1 MFFDIAGLLKTVGYV
16 GFFSIIFAESGVL
29 IGLFFPGDSLIFTAG
44 FLASQG
50 VFDLAIILT
59 LGFLGAVLG
68 DSFGYFFGQKIGPR
82 IFKKED
88 SFFFHKKHLD
98 SAKLFYEKHGRQT
111 IILARFLPVIRT
123 FAPILAGVGQ
133 MKYSVFLLF
142 NLIGGFV
149 WIFLLAGLGYFF
161 GSFIPNADQYIL
173 PVVLFII
180 ILSTLPTLIH
190 IWRELWKK
198 V

>member
-1 MFFDIAGLLKTVGYV
+1 MFLDIAGLLKTVGYI
-16 GFFSIIFAESGVL
+16 GFFAIIFAESGVFA
-29 IGLFFPGDSLIFTAG
+29 GFFFPGDSLIFTAG

-50 VFDLAIILT
+50 IFNITTILI

-68 DSFGYFFGQKIGPR
+68 DSFGYAFGKKIGPI

-98 SAKLFYEKHGRQT
+98 SAKLFYEKHGPQT
-111 IILARFLPVIRT
+111 IILARFVPIVRT

-133 MKYSVFLLF
+133 MKYIVFLLY

-149 WIFLLAGLGYFF
+149 WIFSLTFLGYYF
-161 GSFIPNADQYIL
+161 GAIIPNADRYIA
-173 PVVLFII
+173 PMVFFII
-180 ILSTLPTLIH
+180 IISSLPTLIQ
-190 IWRELWKK
+190 IWRGLTR
-198 V
+198 